1 MDTKFFL
8 KIPLLALLSC
18 QAGPSFKSMTAQELA
33 AYNIDKPIEERV
45 HCYMREHTSSRIPR
59 VVCET
64 LAEIYGRNGDNAM
77 TINNAIPNGQIFDI
91 N

>member
-1 MDTKFFL
+1 MINL
-8 KIPLLALLSC
+8 VLLSC
-18 QAGPSFKSMTAQELA
+18 QSGPSFKSMTAQELA
-33 AYNIDKPIEERV
+33 AYNLDKPVEERV

-59 VVCET
+59 LVCET

>member
-1 MDTKFFL
+1 ML
-8 KIPLLALLSC
+8 SLLAFVIGLANEKLN
-18 QAGPSFKSMTAQELA
+18 GPIGVNQS
-33 AYNIDKPIEERV
+33 IDKPVEERV

-59 VVCET
+59 LVCET

>member
-1 MDTKFFL
+1 
-8 KIPLLALLSC
+8 
-18 QAGPSFKSMTAQELA
+18 MTAQELG
-33 AYNIDKPIEERV
+33 AYNLNRPVEERV

-59 VVCET
+59 VVCQT
-64 LAEIYGRNGDNAM
+64 LGEIYGSNGDNAM